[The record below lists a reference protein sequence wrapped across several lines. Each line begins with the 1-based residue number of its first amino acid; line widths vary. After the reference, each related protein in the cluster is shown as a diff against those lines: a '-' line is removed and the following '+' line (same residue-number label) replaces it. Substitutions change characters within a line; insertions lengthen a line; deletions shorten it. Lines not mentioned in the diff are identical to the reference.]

1 MLNQTILIGNL
12 GNNPDLFYS
21 QEGDP
26 IANFNLAFSCSRKKT
41 GWIRVVAFKKLAEIV
56 EQYLHKGAKIAVVGV
71 LDQQKWENDNG
82 EKRSSF
88 QLLANTIE
96 FIKTNKTN
104 ENPSQESKSQ
114 EPDDDDLPF

>member
-12 GNNPDLFYS
+12 GNDPDLFYS

-26 IANFNLAFSCSRKKT
+26 IANFNLAFQSSKKKT
-41 GWIRVVAFKKLAEIV
+41 GWIRVVAFKKLAEIS
-56 EQYLHKGAKIAVVGV
+56 EKYLHKGAKIAVVGT

-114 EPDDDDLPF
+114 EQDDDDLPF